1 MTNPASIPSLDDELP
16 EQGSMSLTEI
26 YNQLLSYNEIILTIP
41 AEEEER
47 LRKGLA
53 SVKAKATKKM
63 QDQGLPLDKAVL
75 AYQVTPTG
83 DPNKNIINVQIT
95 LGSRNAITVLAMTL
109 PDNEI

>member
-75 AYQVTPTG
+75 AYQVTPTKEAG
-83 DPNKNIINVQIT
+83 IINVQIT
-95 LGSRNAITVLAMTL
+95 LGARNAITVFAMSL